1 MELLERAVYPGF
13 RRFDFR
19 GKGRLRDV
27 LPVAERGDRVV
38 DFPGGMRLRLD
49 LRESLQRDFLFGLY
63 DQHELRLLRGLL
75 SAGGDMVDVGAHIG
89 MYSVAAA
96 LALGDRGR
104 VLAFEPNPDAR
115 AQLEGNLALNGCDNV
130 TVSSSAL
137 ADRPGESLLHVP
149 RTADPSFSSLGG
161 GRFAEAEPIRVETT
175 TLDAEVESL
184 ELEPAF
190 VKIDVEGG
198 ELRVLDGAVR
208 TLEARPTLLIEVGSE
223 SAGEVERRLTPLGYD
238 AFVVGR
244 RSLEPGLASVH
255 GYVNA
260 LFLPA

>member
-1 MELLERAVYPGF
+1 VLVLERLLYPGF

-19 GKGRLRDV
+19 GKGRLRDL
-27 LPVAERGDRVV
+27 LPVAAEGDRIVH
-38 DFPGGMRLRLD
+38 FPGGMRLRLD

-75 SAGGDMVDVGAHIG
+75 SAGGDVVDVGAHIG

-96 LALGDRGR
+96 LALRGRAR
-104 VLAFEPNPDAR
+104 VLAIEPNPDAR
-115 AQLEGNLALNGCDNV
+115 AQLEQNLALNGCENV
-130 TVSSSAL
+130 TVSASAL
-137 ADRPGESLLHVP
+137 ADRPGEAMLHVP

-175 TLDAEVESL
+175 TLDAQVESL
-184 ELEPAF
+184 GLEPVF

-198 ELRVLDGAVR
+198 ELPVLEGAAR

-223 SAGEVERRLTPLGYD
+223 SADEVERRLTPLGYD

-244 RSLEPGLASVH
+244 HSLEPGLSRVH
-255 GYVNA
+255 GYANA
-260 LFLPA
+260 LFIAT